1 MTDRRHVSE
10 EWRGTLWAEAYS
22 RRGAGGDF
30 NAALVMKLRTGGDT
44 FHNNVPRPDQSD
56 DRVYFIRMKSK
67 L

>member
-10 EWRGTLWAEAYS
+10 EWRGTLWTEAYG

-44 FHNNVPRPDQSD
+44 FRNNVPRVLTDQMT
-56 DRVYFIRMKSK
+56 VFILSV
-67 L
+67 